1 VQETAATSA
10 AAGAPAAPTGAVPPD
25 AAPGGA
31 APDDAAGG
39 APAAQV
45 ATADDAGAHA
55 APEPPAG
62 VIPADREHIGRAW
75 PRILGILEQRSPHLH
90 AFLQGSEVADVADQ
104 VVIVAVSGSVAV
116 AMLSR
121 PEERNGM
128 AAVIRDISGQDLT
141 VEFRELPQAGAAA
154 PAGAGATGE
163 DADDDG
169 PVDHEKIIEEI
180 RAAFD
185 AEVIDTENR
194 E

>member
-1 VQETAATSA
+1 M
-10 AAGAPAAPTGAVPPD
+10 
-25 AAPGGA
+25 
-31 APDDAAGG
+31 
-39 APAAQV
+39 
-45 ATADDAGAHA
+45 
-55 APEPPAG
+55 
-62 VIPADREHIGRAW
+62 IPADREHIGRAW

-90 AFLQGSEVADVADQ
+90 AFLQGSEVADVTDQ

-121 PEERNGM
+121 PDERNGV
-128 AAVIRDISGQDLT
+128 AAVIRGISGQDLT
-141 VEFRELPQAGAAA
+141 VEFTELHEAAAA
-154 PAGAGATGE
+154 PATAGATGG
-163 DADDDG
+163 DAADDG